1 MEAARDAVKSVG
13 QFGGGIKKAEIG
25 KSTTAYEAY
34 FSGDNAAGKDASKR
48 KDNCALSGPSPSCS
62 RCRFLPR
69 HPLSLGPP

>member
-34 FSGDNAAGKDASKR
+34 FSGDNAAGKDASTR
-48 KDNCALSGPSPSCS
+48 KENCA
-62 RCRFLPR
+62 
-69 HPLSLGPP
+69 